1 MLEIAVRA
9 MKGTHR
15 MTAPFYT
22 NSHSYTRACEQGRRV
37 VALSF
42 WLVLF
47 ASSFASNPAPAVTPA
62 KPYTPRASQEF
73 HTDAYVRKQ
82 VRFWETIFQR
92 YDSSSV
98 VIHDLDEPLAMI
110 DVIKFDHYMQAD
122 GTITNVASS
131 DQTEL
136 VKRYIQ
142 RYETAIER
150 FAKLKEKALSFGP
163 IEKRIFDVYQKDP
176 ATLARL
182 YKGDVRLR
190 GQAGLSDTFLL
201 AAKRA
206 QEYLPYM
213 EQVFRANSLP
223 IQLTRLP
230 FVESM
235 FNLAARSKV
244 GASGIWQFMPGT
256 AREFMT
262 VNSLV
267 DERNN
272 PYKATHGAAKLFWA
286 NYNELGSWPL
296 AVTAYNHGRGG
307 MQRAMKELGTTQL
320 GTIISRYRSPSFG
333 FASKNFYAEF
343 LAASST
349 YARLQREGKIPPSV
363 AAPKAEMVALTKPMS
378 VSQISNM
385 VKMSPDKIAE
395 FNPCLSSAA
404 ISTFADRPLPR
415 LYVIRL
421 PKENARTLRKN
432 DLATLVP
439 QPKLELSRR

>member
-1 MLEIAVRA
+1 
-9 MKGTHR
+9 
-15 MTAPFYT
+15 MT
-22 NSHSYTRACEQGRRV
+22 
-37 VALSF
+37 
-42 WLVLF
+42 VLF
-47 ASSFASNPAPAVTPA
+47 CTTSRHKLHTRGWRSAIAASALRLAVVMSLLTAQKTFAVTPGKSFLA
-62 KPYTPRASQEF
+62 KGSQEF

-98 VIHDLDEPLAMI
+98 VIHDLDEPLAMV
-110 DVIKFDHYMQAD
+110 DVIKFDRYMQAD
-122 GTITNVASS
+122 GTITSIASS

-142 RYETAIER
+142 RYETAVER

-182 YKGDVRLR
+182 YRGDVRLR
-190 GQAGLSDTFLL
+190 GQAGLSDTFLI

-213 EQVFRANSLP
+213 EQVFRAQSLP
-223 IQLTRLP
+223 VQLTRLP

-262 VNSLV
+262 VNSLI

-272 PYKATHGAAKLFWA
+272 PYKATIGAAKLFWA

-307 MQRAMKELGTTQL
+307 VARAVKEVGTSQL
-320 GTIISRYRSPSFG
+320 GTIIARYRSPSFG

-343 LAASST
+343 IAASNT
-349 YARLQREGKIPPSV
+349 YARLQRDGKIPQS
-363 AAPKAEMVALTKPMS
+363 AAMAKAEMVALTKPMS
-378 VSQISNM
+378 VSQISSLI
-385 VKMSPDKIAE
+385 KMPADKIAE
-395 FNPCLSSAA
+395 LNPCLSAAA

-415 LYVIRL
+415 HYVIRL
-421 PKENARTLRKN
+421 PKENAKTLRRR